1 MITNSSQ
8 LLDENDPLRIKYD
21 QINEGIIKNAKT
33 HNELMSTEMAY
44 STLRSYLNINDS
56 SENPL
61 NNLFNKISSS
71 GLRGVDAA
79 VRSTMG
85 DLKINKP
92 D

>member
-1 MITNSSQ
+1 
-8 LLDENDPLRIKYD
+8 
-21 QINEGIIKNAKT
+21 
-33 HNELMSTEMAY
+33 MSTEMAY